1 LVSWGVPVAV
11 LDRGIAALGAIAT
24 SVTHATNSALGNL
37 CITAPC
43 ANVRDLRLGVMGD
56 RIATSL
62 DFLLRNCRDLC
73 E

>member
-1 LVSWGVPVAV
+1 
-11 LDRGIAALGAIAT
+11 
-24 SVTHATNSALGNL
+24 
-37 CITAPC
+37 
-43 ANVRDLRLGVMGD
+43 MGD